1 MNSKTTLTLATIILT
16 LAALV
21 HFLRLLTQWELII
34 GSYSIPN
41 WISII
46 GTILP
51 ALVAF
56 YLNKM
61 RQKL

>member
-1 MNSKTTLTLATIILT
+1 MNSKITLTLATIILT

-21 HFLRLLTQWELII
+21 HFLRLLAQWDLTI
-34 GSYSIPN
+34 GLYPIPN